1 MGSDDRYDKEPKIP
15 KLTKEN
21 HEKWFRNNKLKLK
34 GRESSTLSKSR
45 STRTPGL
52 HDMELAPPH
61 QLPTPLKTRP
71 ALSTLQNKQ
80 AS

>member
-34 GRESSTLSKSR
+34 GKGIFYTIEVTKHAYAWIARHGAGRLRNNQFNPVTL
-45 STRTPGL
+45 L
-52 HDMELAPPH
+52 D
-61 QLPTPLKTRP
+61 PLTYLGR
-71 ALSTLQNKQ
+71 A
-80 AS
+80 